1 MHREKEKTIKDF
13 LKELTIENRENLTEI
28 IVADPEKVQEV
39 IEFLSD
45 KKEDLRINAASI
57 LGQFGDV
64 RTVDPLI
71 RALSDKKKTVR
82 REAADSLGELQDE
95 KAVEPLIKAL
105 KDKDA
110 GVRMFAARALGNFGD
125 KRALDPILKLL
136 EDNDEGVRQWTCDSL
151 GELGIYSQDVIEAL
165 KRHLEDKDKRT
176 RLCVAKALG
185 RFGDKSGF
193 EVAMEILE
201 GGRVRKGDVFL
212 KTHAVEAL
220 GYIGDLGAKPLL
232 TEAKESSNRFLR
244 QAAIKALERLE

>member
-13 LKELTIENRENLTEI
+13 LTELTIENRENLTEI

-57 LGQFGDV
+57 LGQFGE
-64 RTVDPLI
+64 
-71 RALSDKKKTVR
+71 
-82 REAADSLGELQDE
+82 EAADSLGELQDE

-136 EDNDEGVRQWTCDSL
+136 EDNDEGVRQWACDSL

-165 KRHLEDKDKRT
+165 KRHLEGKDKRT
-176 RLCVAKALG
+176 RLCAAKTLG